1 MLRWKA
7 YLASGLAVVALG
19 SVVAA
24 PTAQAAR
31 TDCPAQNFCIWDV
44 GDYTGRMLQFHD
56 NGWQNLVGPP
66 LNLNFN
72 DQASAYFNNTNRYAR
87 LSYDINGNGGGECF
101 RPGNYSS
108 MTGWSL
114 NNNASAVWLGPS
126 PAC

>member
-31 TDCPAQNFCIWDV
+31 TDCPAQYFCIWDV

-56 NGWQNLVGPP
+56 NGWQNIAYFPWY
-66 LNLNFN
+66 FD

-87 LSYDINGNGGGECF
+87 LNYDLNGSGQGACF
-101 RPGNYSS
+101 PPGNYSS
-108 MTGWSL
+108 MTGWAI
-114 NNNASAVWLGPS
+114 NNQTSSVWLGPS